1 MCGQSE
7 YFDRLFN
14 GNWKE
19 ALDDAIDLMEDDPGA
34 VEAMIR
40 FMYENEYD
48 SSGNSDGQVSP
59 MLFDVRVYQVADKY
73 GVRALKKMSKEKF
86 GHATN
91 ICWGMDDFPHVITHV
106 YSSSG
111 CEELR
116 ETVARVSHE
125 HIEILTAKD
134 RFWRVLRETSGF
146 AADIVHLMIKGT
158 KSHAQYR
165 CSNCEA
171 TWEAKLDPGNEYY
184 CLVCGSLRSDW
195 T

>member
-7 YFDRLFN
+7 YLDRLFN

-59 MLFDVRVYQVADKY
+59 MLFDVRVYQVADIY
-73 GVRALKKMSKEKF
+73 GVRALKKLSRKSSD
-86 GHATN
+86 HATN
-91 ICWGMDDFPHVITHV
+91 ICWGMDDFPHVIIHV
-106 YSSSG
+106 YSSSE

-116 ETVARVSHE
+116 ETVARVFTS
-125 HIEILTAKD
+125 IL
-134 RFWRVLRETSGF
+134 RF
-146 AADIVHLMIKGT
+146 
-158 KSHAQYR
+158 
-165 CSNCEA
+165 
-171 TWEAKLDPGNEYY
+171 
-184 CLVCGSLRSDW
+184 
-195 T
+195 